1 MASRPERRR
10 SGRVRVYTARGA
22 VLFAALMLVACPKNL
37 TEPSYVLTVSP
48 PAATLFV
55 EDSAQFS
62 ATLLD
67 RDGNEVD
74 ATFAWTI
81 DNPTVATVGANGTVR
96 AIAPGTALI
105 EVRAEGVTA
114 SATVT
119 VSEDN
124 GQTLTVAPGS
134 ATLFVGNG
142 VRFTS
147 VLRDRN
153 GDTLTASPVWSSS
166 NPSVAGVDAT
176 GRVTGAAPG
185 SATIRAAVNGLSAE
199 AAVTVQARPTGGPV
213 VLVGAGDIASC
224 DNSGD
229 ERTADLLD
237 DIPGTVFTAGDNAYP
252 NGSPREFSDC
262 YDPSWG
268 RHKARTRPAAG
279 NHEYFTPGAGGYFD
293 YFGSAAGDPARGYYS
308 YDLGAWHVIVLNS
321 NLMMGAGSP
330 QEQWL
335 RQDLADNPALCTVAY
350 WHHPRF
356 SSGEHGS
363 TPAAAGAWNA
373 LYAAGADLVLVGHD
387 HTYER
392 FAPQTPTGE
401 LDMQR
406 GIRQI
411 IVGTGGAGAHEFV
424 SVARN
429 SEVRG
434 NSTKGVLKLTLYADR
449 YTWEF
454 VPVAGG
460 DFTDSG
466 SSSCH

>member
-1 MASRPERRR
+1 MGSLPERRR
-10 SGRVRVYTARGA
+10 FRRVRVYVARVA
-22 VLFAALMLVACPKNL
+22 VLCAALMLGACPKNL

-55 EDSAQFS
+55 EDSARFT
-62 ATLLD
+62 ATLRD
-67 RDGNEVD
+67 SDGNEVT
-74 ATFAWTI
+74 ATFAWSVN
-81 DNPTVATVGANGTVR
+81 NPAVATVGPDGTVR
-96 AIAPGTALI
+96 AHAPGSAVI
-105 EVRAEGVTA
+105 EVGAEGVTA

-124 GQTLTVAPGS
+124 GQILTVAPGS
-134 ATLFVGNG
+134 ATLYVGNG
-142 VRFTS
+142 IRFTS

-153 GDTLTASPVWSSS
+153 GDTLTASPVWTSS

-185 SATIRAAVNGLSAE
+185 SATIRATVNALSAE
-199 AAVTVQARPTGGPV
+199 AAVTVQARPTGGSA
-213 VLVGAGDIASC
+213 VLVGAGDIANC
-224 DNSGD
+224 DDSGD

-252 NGSPREFSDC
+252 NGSPTEFSDC
-262 YDPSWG
+262 YHPSWG

-279 NHEYFTPGAGGYFD
+279 NHEYHTPGAGGHFG

-356 SSGEHGS
+356 SSSVRGGS
-363 TPAAAGAWNA
+363 GVPQGAWHA
-373 LYAAGADLVLVGHD
+373 LYEAGADLVIVAHD

-392 FAPQTPTGE
+392 FAPQTPLGQ
-401 LDMQR
+401 LDLAR
-406 GIRQI
+406 GMRQI
-411 IVGTGGAGAHEFV
+411 IVGTGGAGLHEFGV
-424 SVARN
+424 VAPN
-429 SEVRG
+429 SEARG
-434 NSTKGVLKLTLYADR
+434 NETKGVLKLTLHADR
-449 YTWEF
+449 YNWEF
-454 VPVAGG
+454 IPVAGG